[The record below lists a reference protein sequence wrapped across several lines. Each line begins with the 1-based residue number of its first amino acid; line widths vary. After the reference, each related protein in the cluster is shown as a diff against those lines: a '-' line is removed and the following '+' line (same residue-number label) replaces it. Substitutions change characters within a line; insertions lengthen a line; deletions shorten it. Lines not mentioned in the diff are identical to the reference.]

1 MFELFIAFLK
11 IGSISVGGGYAMLP
25 IIYQTVA
32 LHGIMTKE
40 QFSNLVAISQ
50 ITPGPVSINTA
61 TYAGFEAYSLPG
73 AILISLAV
81 CLPCA
86 LFTYIAVS
94 ILKKSESTIA
104 MEMILQK
111 MKVAGISLIAVSGFF
126 LAEGSIFTGPIL
138 SADILHRLDPAQI
151 VLFFLTICLYYK
163 TKMGPIILT
172 LFMAGAS
179 IILGEITAFL

>member
-1 MFELFIAFLK
+1 MLEFFIAFLK

-32 LHGIMTKE
+32 LRGIMTKE
-40 QFSNLVAISQ
+40 EFSNLVAISQ

-61 TYAGFEAYSLPG
+61 TYAGFEAFGLPG

-86 LFTYIAVS
+86 LFTYIAVT
-94 ILKKSESTIA
+94 ILKKNESAIA
-104 MEMILQK
+104 MEMILRK

-126 LAEGSIFTGPIL
+126 LAEGSMFTGPIL
-138 SADILHRLDPAQI
+138 SADFAHRLDPVQI
-151 VLFFLTICLYYK
+151 SLFFLTICLYYK

-172 LFMAGAS
+172 LLMAGAS
-179 IILGEITAFL
+179 ILIGEVSILL